1 MTIYSLTYSFP
12 NFQPVHHSTS
22 DSNSCFV
29 ICIQVPLEAGK
40 VVWYS
45 HLFKNFSQFVV
56 IHTIK
61 GFNIV
66 IEAEVFLEFSC
77 FFYDTTDVSNLISGS
92 STFAKSSLNI
102 WEFFVHILLKL
113 SLENSEYY
121 FASMW
126 NQRNCVAVWTFFSI
140 ALLWDWNENW
150 PLPVLWPLLSFPDF
164 PGKNSRVGCYFLFQ
178 GMLPT
183 RELAPGL
190 LHWQAESSPPS
201 HLGDSLKYLP
211 VRILALMKKQWRVK
225 LQGATINCPNNHCIY
240 FSPYTKE
247 KPVSMN
253 TDIGEVDNY

>member
-1 MTIYSLTYSFP
+1 M
-12 NFQPVHHSTS
+12 
-22 DSNSCFV
+22 
-29 ICIQVPLEAGK
+29 ICIQVPLEAGQ

-56 IHTIK
+56 IRTIK
-61 GFNIV
+61 GFNV
-66 IEAEVFLEFSC
+66 VTEAEAFLEFSC

-92 STFAKSSLNI
+92 STFSKSSLNI
-102 WEFFVHILLKL
+102 WEFFVHILLKP

-126 NQRNCVAVWTFFSI
+126 NQCNCVAVWTFFSI

-150 PLPVLWPLLSFPDF
+150 PLPFLWPLLSFPDF

-183 RELAPGL
+183 GELPRL

-201 HLGDSLKYLP
+201 HLGGSLKCLP
-211 VRILALMKKQWRVK
+211 VRILALMKRQWRVK
-225 LQGATINCPNNHCIY
+225 LQGATINCPNSHCIY

-253 TDIGEVDNY
+253 TDIGKVDNY